1 MLRNTFLALQDHAV
15 QSSDM
20 HYLKMIGW
28 QVESMKKEAKN
39 LEKAEEMNLAIQS
52 LPEESVGIF
61 KSDLKLIKTA
71 RIVEVKW
78 EKERASFWGSL
89 VRRENSLKSCV
100 IEIGYSM
107 KEIEKEIPDFFEG
120 HVPVLIA
127 EYGASHIKINLETE
141 IMTFEGTGNDSTF
154 CVTWDYSNMPMKSIW
169 DCFPFIRMFEN
180 FHKALKLIVPIYH
193 WHWLPQFPIM
203 ADMSSAQKIA
213 IHENSCY
220 LKKNL
225 LKRVM
230 GMENVPETWSRE
242 FCLYVQKTLD
252 GEEEVPKN
260 RCRSVLNY
268 WKNECKKERK
278 MLKKL
283 AEANCKVK
291 NYYLEN
297 GRVNMEKAEKAL
309 ARSAKRRKLA

>member
-1 MLRNTFLALQDHAV
+1 
-15 QSSDM
+15 
-20 HYLKMIGW
+20 MIGW
-28 QVESMKKEAKN
+28 QVESMKEEVKN

-52 LPEESVGIF
+52 LTEESVGIF

-71 RIVEVKW
+71 RIVDVSWGE
-78 EKERASFWGSL
+78 ETILFWDSPE
-89 VRRENSLKSCV
+89 RRENSLKSCV

-127 EYGASHIKINLETE
+127 EYGASHIKIKLTTDEG
-141 IMTFEGTGNDSTF
+141 ITFKGTGNDSIF
-154 CVTWDYSNMPMKSIW
+154 RVTWKNKPMKSIW

-180 FHKALKLIVPIYH
+180 FHKALKLIVP
-193 WHWLPQFPIM
+193 HWLPQFPIM
-203 ADMSSAQKIA
+203 SDMSSAQKIA

-230 GMENVPETWSRE
+230 DMENVPETWSRE
-242 FCLYVQKTLD
+242 SCLYVQKTLD

-278 MLKKL
+278 MLNKL

-309 ARSAKRRKLA
+309 MHSAKRRK

>member
-1 MLRNTFLALQDHAV
+1 MLRNTLFALQDHAV

-20 HYLKMIGW
+20 HYLTMIGW
-28 QVESMKKEAKN
+28 QVERMKKEAKN

-52 LPEESVGIF
+52 LTEESVGIF

-71 RIVEVKW
+71 RIAEVSW
-78 EKERASFWGSL
+78 EEETNSIWGS
-89 VRRENSLKSCV
+89 RREEPLKSCV
-100 IEIGYSM
+100 IEMGYSM
-107 KEIEKEIPDFFEG
+107 KEVEKEIPEFFEG

-127 EYGASHIKINLETE
+127 EYGASHIKIKLTNEV
-141 IMTFEGTGNDSTF
+141 ITFEGTGNDSTF
-154 CVTWDYSNMPMKSIW
+154 CVTWDCIPMKSIW

-180 FHKALKLIVPIYH
+180 FHKALKLIVPIYR

-203 ADMSSAQKIA
+203 ADMSSTQKIA

-225 LKRVM
+225 LRRVM

-242 FCLYVQKTLD
+242 SCLYVQKTLD
-252 GEEEVPKN
+252 GEEEVPKT

-278 MLKKL
+278 MLKRL